1 MLAIVLWGENNH
13 KNCVVDHETNQSKAL
28 HQSFKDQ
35 VIDNTFA
42 ARIDFCFFLIFDYLN
57 RDHGFICS
65 TMSTPVANYLSLFFL
80 PPSLSL
86 SLSLS
91 LSHLIQS
98 LFLSLSFSCVGCL
111 TRNSSTRTSI
121 SSITDQRSHSL
132 SFSLSFKNYFKYC
145 RRCHSAFSNTKSSKA

>member
-65 TMSTPVANYLSLFFL
+65 TMSTPAANYLSLFFL
-80 PPSLSL
+80 PP